1 MNIKYKRGF
10 GLIKFILTIV
20 IIVVFISLLGFDLE
34 QDVVMNPAVQTNFSF
49 VVSWLSSI
57 WDNHLASPLLY
68 VWNDV
73 IIEMLWEP
81 FIEGFLSGNFINEIQ
96 NPSEIQ

>member
-1 MNIKYKRGF
+1 MNIHHKRGF
-10 GLIKFILTIV
+10 GLIKFIFAIIIV
-20 IIVVFISLLGFDLE
+20 VVFISLLGFDLE
-34 QDVVMNPAVQTNFSF
+34 QDVVMNPTVHTNFSF
-49 VVSWLSSI
+49 VMSWLSNI

-81 FIEGFLSGNFINEIQ
+81 FVEGFLSGDFINEIQ
-96 NPSEIQ
+96 NPSQIQ

>member
-1 MNIKYKRGF
+1 MKYNTQGF
-10 GLIKFILTIV
+10 GLIKFIIAIA
-20 IIVVFISLLGFDLE
+20 IIIVFISLLGFNVEEDI
-34 QDVVMNPAVQTNFSF
+34 VMNPTVQTNFSF
-49 VVSWLSSI
+49 ILNWLSSI

-81 FIEGFLSGNFINEIQ
+81 FVEGFLSGNFVNQIQ
-96 NPSEIQ
+96 NPAEIQ